1 MLISNFNNLTTM
13 LFCYLVVF
21 VLTEQTLPV
30 AAEVIAAAAAKLQP
44 MFAAIDK
51 RTQINL
57 KRVLDAYRRNQ
68 VSHLATLLAV
78 ILHKVS
84 LNFAS

>member
-1 MLISNFNNLTTM
+1 MFSLSHMPLSICTG
-13 LFCYLVVF
+13 
-21 VLTEQTLPV
+21 QTLPI

-44 MFAAIDK
+44 TFAAIDK

-68 VSHLATLLAV
+68 VSQIATL
-78 ILHKVS
+78 KM
-84 LNFAS
+84 